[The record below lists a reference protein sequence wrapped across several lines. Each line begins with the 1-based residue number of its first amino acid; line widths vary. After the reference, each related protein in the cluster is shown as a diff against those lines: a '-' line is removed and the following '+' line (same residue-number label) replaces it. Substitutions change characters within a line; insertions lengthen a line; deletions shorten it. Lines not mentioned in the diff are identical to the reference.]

1 MIAPVITS
9 VGFIA
14 AVLTLMS
21 AITSEAIDLLER
33 ITKRLWKA
41 KIFARDVSTED
52 QAFALVL
59 TGHDLGFSPTASA
72 RMLSIFHGRVLLS
85 SDAMQAVCVR
95 VPDVC
100 VYFRCVESTDKVATF
115 ETKRAGDTSP
125 RRLSYTIAQAERAGL
140 TAKNA
145 TYKAHTEAMLRARA
159 GSALARL
166 VYPELVAGYYD
177 PSEDPEFEARVEAA
191 RGEPKPEAQNDAA
204 PSPTSPY
211 DSFARDL
218 DAVKSLSEVHGVW
231 HRYARAFDEHAA
243 EMATG
248 RLGDWMGERGY
259 CVVATEQQLV
269 LTGAWGAEECAL
281 ADELAALKSGG
292 AIVAWCVSVR
302 PRVEKLRDPKGYKTF
317 IARSYCAREGIE
329 TTKPGVKLGAA
340 MKLFEAATPSTPEP
354 SPEAPDK
361 TPESEPGPD
370 DAPASIVT
378 SKGEELTT
386 EAAVVEHLST
396 IDNVTRLENS
406 AKKHGAHPWAFPVL
420 VERAMALHGMGA
432 DEADAWVTA

>member
-1 MIAPVITS
+1 
-9 VGFIA
+9 
-14 AVLTLMS
+14 MS
-21 AITSEAIDLLER
+21 AITMEAIDLLER

-41 KIFARDVSTED
+41 RIFARDVTSED

-59 TGHDLGFSPTASA
+59 TGHEAGFSPTASA
-72 RMLSIFHGRVLLS
+72 RMLSIFHGRVILS

-95 VPDVC
+95 HADVC
-100 VYFRCVESTDKVATF
+100 LYFRCVETTDKIATF
-115 ETKRAGDTSP
+115 ETKRSGDTEP

-140 TAKNA
+140 TARNA

-177 PSEDPEFEARVEAA
+177 PSEAPEFEAP
-191 RGEPKPEAQNDAA
+191 RGEPKPEAETAPTPDAPPQA
-204 PSPTSPY
+204 SAY

-218 DAVKSLSEVHGVW
+218 EAVKSLSEVHGVW
-231 HRYARAFDEHAA
+231 HRYARAFDEHAT

-248 RLGDWMGERGY
+248 RLGDWLGERGY

-281 ADELAALKSGG
+281 ADELAALKNGG
-292 AIVAWCVSVR
+292 AILAWCVSVR

-340 MKLFEAATPSTPEP
+340 MKLFEASKTSTPEP

-361 TPESEPGPD
+361 TPEREPGPD
-370 DAPASIVT
+370 DAPEGIVT
-378 SKGEELTT
+378 SKGEVLAT

-420 VERAMALHGMGA
+420 VERARALLGMGA
-432 DEADAWVTA
+432 DEADAWVTAKAGA